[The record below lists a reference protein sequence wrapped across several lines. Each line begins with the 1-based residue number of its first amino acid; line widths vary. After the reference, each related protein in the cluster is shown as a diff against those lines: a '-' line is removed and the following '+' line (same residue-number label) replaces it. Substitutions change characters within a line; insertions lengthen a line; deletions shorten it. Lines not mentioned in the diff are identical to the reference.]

1 MDYINNMLMSLPFSI
16 PPWMPGWLFLLLA
29 LPALL
34 YVLVFAMM
42 PFSVFGV
49 KARIE
54 SLEAQIDSLHEDLR
68 TMAMRANGILP
79 PASTQ
84 LDAYD
89 DVPNFGRI
97 KKSRS
102 VVPEPALP
110 PARPA
115 TVAAAPII
123 PTRERLAP
131 AAPPPR
137 PARRTEPRLD

>member
-1 MDYINNMLMSLPFSI
+1 MLMSLPFSI

-54 SLEAQIDSLHEDLR
+54 ALEAQVDSMHEELR
-68 TMAMRANGILP
+68 MMAMRAAGVLP
-79 PASTQ
+79 PVAPKLETYEEP
-84 LDAYD
+84 A
-89 DVPNFGRI
+89 NFGRLR
-97 KKSRS
+97 KPQRAE
-102 VVPEPALP
+102 PEPAPPPTPIRQVGLSAPVRDRFP
-110 PARPA
+110 PAPQS
-115 TVAAAPII
+115 
-123 PTRERLAP
+123 
-131 AAPPPR
+131 PPMR